1 MWIVLIIAMVLIL
14 LVLLVQGVIGMAS
27 SSVLSLKE
35 FFFNTAWGIIAL
47 IAGVTSV
54 FFFFVSSKMPK
65 RMRESKSRTK
75 AITPVLYSTSENETQ
90 KNRLMDNK
98 KSDIQG
104 NHYTNKDIQE
114 TVIDLEAMS
123 LEGFFRDVAFTLN
136 KPAPVIFKGW
146 GNRRLRLD
154 EERVGILGNYIESV
168 RGTCDQY
175 LQLRADMFFAKDK
188 FDYFVKANTMNAK
201 NNLDLIKEE
210 YKDKKWKMEY
220 DRRLKES
227 ELEDREVARE
237 ERRALIKEQEA
248 RNSFFTMAIKDFPE
262 MPAPLKAYMFT
273 QVHGRYPEAKRDFE
287 VEEKISDFIMKKY
300 DIELENMSYETKKK
314 KEEAET
320 FVEKMKHERN
330 KKYDS

>member
-1 MWIVLIIAMVLIL
+1 MVLIL
-14 LVLLVQGVIGMAS
+14 LVLLVQGVIGMVS

-47 IAGVTSV
+47 ICGALSLV
-54 FFFFVSSKMPK
+54 FFYVSSKMPK

-75 AITPVLYSTSENETQ
+75 AITPVLYSTSQNETQ
-90 KNRLMDNK
+90 KNRLMNNK

-136 KPAPVIFKGW
+136 KPTPVIFKGW

-154 EERVGILGNYIESV
+154 EERVEILGNYIESV

-210 YKDKKWKMEY
+210 YKDKKWQMEY

-227 ELEDREVARE
+227 DLEDREVARE

-273 QVHGRYPEAKRDFE
+273 QVHGRYPEAKRDFDL
-287 VEEKISDFIMKKY
+287 EEKISDYITKKY
-300 DIELENMSYETKKK
+300 DYDIQNMSYETKKK

>member
-1 MWIVLIIAMVLIL
+1 MWIVLIIAMILIL
-14 LVLLVQGVIGMAS
+14 LVLLVQGIIGMAG
-27 SSVLSLKE
+27 SSVLSIKE
-35 FFFNTAWGIIAL
+35 FFLNTAWGIIAL
-47 IAGVTSV
+47 IAGVASL
-54 FFFFVSSKMPK
+54 FFFYVSSKMPK
-65 RMRESKSRTK
+65 RMRESKSRTR
-75 AITPVLYSTSENETQ
+75 AITPVLYSTSQNTIEN
-90 KNRLMDNK
+90 NRLMENK

-104 NHYTNKDIQE
+104 IHYTNKDIQE

-154 EERVGILGNYIESV
+154 KERVAILGSYIESV

-188 FDYFVKANTMNAK
+188 FDYFVKANTMNDK

-227 ELEDREVARE
+227 ELEDRQVARE
-237 ERRALIKEQEA
+237 ERRAVIKEQEA
-248 RNSFFTMAIKDFPE
+248 RNAFFTMAIKDFPE

-273 QVHGRYPEAKRDFE
+273 QVHGRYPEAKRDFDL
-287 VEEKISDFIMKKY
+287 EEKISDFIMKKY
-300 DIELENMSYETKKK
+300 DYDIQNMSYETKKK

-330 KKYDS
+330 KKFD